1 MTGPWGKCELYDLG
15 MATEAEETRR
25 DDLLARVGE
34 LHVLADDLNR
44 AEDEAS
50 FDRTLVRIE
59 ELVQVLREL

>member
-1 MTGPWGKCELYDLG
+1 

-44 AEDEAS
+44 AEDETA